1 MVAMKNSPIS
11 NAEEVPSGL
20 KLSKK
25 IRITRKKLLQ
35 PSPLAAI
42 FPFSAS
48 PPKTVTLFPLTPES
62 KGDDFPWRLK
72 ARVSDSVGE
81 SGIGKFT
88 LVIRKKLTKTDLSLH
103 HNRLSIPVTKI
114 ENKFLTEEEKGELI
128 EKGEIKIGC
137 FVDPGMEIERD
148 EVWLRRW
155 NMKGRHVYNIS
166 GGGWKN
172 LLKKKE
178 ENLLKLDAGDEIE
191 VWSFRTESGV
201 LCFMIVTVEGRKE
214 ADAAA
219 AEVDKEEVMMIEY
232 EGESSSAID
241 LTLRL

>member
-1 MVAMKNSPIS
+1 MKRSS
-11 NAEEVPSGL
+11 R
-20 KLSKK
+20 KK
-25 IRITRKKLLQ
+25 ILQ

-42 FPFSAS
+42 FPFSVS
-48 PPKTVTLFPLTPES
+48 KTITLFPLTPEN
-62 KGDDFPWRLK
+62 KGEDFPWRLK
-72 ARVSDSVGE
+72 AKVSDSVGE

-114 ENKFLTEEEKGELI
+114 ENEFLTEEEKGELI
-128 EKGEIKIGC
+128 EKGEIKIGY
-137 FVDPGMEIERD
+137 FLDPDMGIGPD
-148 EVWLRRW
+148 GVWLRRW
-155 NMKGRHVYNIS
+155 KMEKGHVYNIS

-201 LCFMIVTVEGRKE
+201 LCFTIVTVEGRKE
-214 ADAAA
+214 AEA
-219 AEVDKEEVMMIEY
+219 DKEEVMMIEY
-232 EGESSSAID
+232 EGESSSDID